1 MTQGLGPST
10 GVLLRPTGMRIDDRI
25 ALRRL
30 CDDLPLIVQKD
41 ALQALRTDVTP
52 DDVDGG
58 LLKSSVV
65 R

>member
-25 ALRRL
+25 ALRRF
-30 CDDLPLIVQKD
+30 CDDLPLIVQED